1 MMSIVAN
8 RSEMASSSTRHFE
21 QLLLGD
27 LQYELQELDSIEREG
42 WLLALLDKLLTL
54 GPHASTTP
62 PKQPPHYLAALN
74 RFVPVASLE
83 PAPLS
88 RAELFKKLRRLRDRI
103 AHRSSYQILA
113 NEVRCDLAAHL
124 QRQSSPDNTT

>member
-1 MMSIVAN
+1 MSIVAN
-8 RSEMASSSTRHFE
+8 RSDMASNSTIHFE

-54 GPHASTTP
+54 SSHAPATP
-62 PKQPPHYLAALN
+62 PKQPPHYLVALN

-83 PAPLS
+83 PSPIS
-88 RAELFKKLRRLRDRI
+88 RTELFKKLRKLRDRI

-113 NEVRCDLAAHL
+113 NEVRCDLATHL
-124 QRQSSPDNTT
+124 QRQTPTDNIS